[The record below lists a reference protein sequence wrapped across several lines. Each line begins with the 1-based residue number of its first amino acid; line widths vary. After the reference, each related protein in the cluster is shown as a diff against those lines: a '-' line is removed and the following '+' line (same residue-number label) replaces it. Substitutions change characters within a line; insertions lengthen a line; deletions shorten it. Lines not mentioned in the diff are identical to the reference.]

1 MAENVLISILIPV
14 YNAERYL
21 ERCLDSVLAQTYGSF
36 EIVAIDDGS
45 SDGSPAILDAYAQRE
60 PKRVRVEHRANA
72 GAAEARNRAIELA
85 RGEYVAFLDNDD
97 WLDPDFLEQLASHVG
112 EGADIV
118 FGGYRRPHADGSVAS
133 EIVPHP
139 GEEWA
144 PFAVLAA
151 WAKLYRRE
159 FLLAN
164 DLRFLSANVYED
176 LYFSIPA
183 IYAAQRT
190 EVVPYCGYNWFMN
203 PESVSN
209 TSQRTSE
216 GLEFDRAMSALVDR
230 VGVDASGRQDAL
242 FVHAMVR
249 LGVFSLF
256 LTRDGDGPELAAE
269 RTVLLRAWLDAH
281 VPTWRSDPYAR
292 MGRPRG
298 DSRGARIATWLFVR
312 HPRLFAAALRLK

>member
-1 MAENVLISILIPV
+1 MAENVLISVLVPV

-21 ERCLDSVLAQTYGSF
+21 GRCLDSVLAQTYGAF
-36 EIVAIDDGS
+36 EIVAVDDGS
-45 SDGSPAILDAYAQRE
+45 SDGSAAILDEYAQRDPE
-60 PKRVRVEHRANA
+60 RVRVEHRENA

-85 RGEYVAFLDNDD
+85 QGEYVAFLDNDD
-97 WLDPDFLEQLASHVG
+97 WLEPDFLERLVAHVG

-118 FGGYRRPHADGSVAS
+118 FSGYRRPCADGSVSS
-133 EIVPHP
+133 EIIPHP

-164 DLRFLSANVYED
+164 DLRFLSANIYED

-183 IYAAQRT
+183 IYAAKRT

-216 GLEFDRAMSALVDR
+216 GLEFDRAMSALVER
-230 VGVDASGRQDAL
+230 VGVNVAGEQDAL

-256 LTRDGDGPELAAE
+256 LTRDGDGPEVAAE
-269 RTVLLRAWLDAH
+269 RTVLLRTWLDFH

-312 HPRLFAAALRLK
+312 HPHAFAAALRLK